1 MPSLPTSNRE
11 IEQYRHITML
21 LDAKLSIL
29 FDLAA
34 SAAAEAAEAKAEAEA
49 SAAAEE
55 AAEAKAEAAAKAG
68 VDVGAG
74 GAAQVQGDRGVPQH
88 CGA

>member
-1 MPSLPTSNRE
+1 
-11 IEQYRHITML
+11 ML
-21 LDAKLSIL
+21 LGAKLSIL

-34 SAAAEAAEAKAEAEA
+34 SSASSAASSAAEAE
-49 SAAAEE
+49 
-55 AAEAKAEAAAKAG
+55 AKAG

>member
-1 MPSLPTSNRE
+1 
-11 IEQYRHITML
+11 ML
-21 LDAKLSIL
+21 LGAKLSIL
-29 FDLAA
+29 FDLA
-34 SAAAEAAEAKAEAEA
+34 SSSSSSSAEAE
-49 SAAAEE
+49 
-55 AAEAKAEAAAKAG
+55 AKAG